1 MASDRGYHDSLFWRG
16 YEALSRSADRRVGWD
31 RLPKPLG
38 LAVLVGLRSELRR
51 RNLHDTTN
59 QPPPTDPPEVGP
71 RPADLSTR
79 TINGAFNDLDQP
91 AMGMTGARFGRNLP
105 IDQTWRE
112 PPDTVLEPSPR
123 EVSRALLTRRQ
134 LQPATGANA
143 LVAAWLQFMI
153 RDWFSHGH
161 SPKDRPWTLPL
172 AAGDDWPEDPMVI
185 MRTRSDPTRAE
196 EPDGLPL
203 TWSNTETHWWD
214 GSQIYGKTAEE
225 QKFVRSGRHG
235 KLRVEP
241 SGLPPY
247 PTQPE
252 HNPAMVPGFWLG
264 LALMQTVFTL
274 EHNAICDRLLEDHP
288 SWPDDQLFERAR
300 LINAALIAKIHTV
313 EWTPTV
319 ISHPTT
325 QTAMRGNWWGLFGQR
340 IHRRFGRLSSSEVIS
355 GIPGSTKRHFDVP
368 YALTEEF
375 VAVYR
380 MHPLVPDDYE
390 FRSASDDR
398 VLEPLTL
405 RDIAGPGALEVM
417 DKLSMPDL
425 LYSFG
430 TMHPGLV
437 TLHNY
442 PRDLQTFQRPD
453 GQLMDLAATDILR
466 IRELGVPRYNQ
477 FRRLLRLAPA
487 RSFEELTDSPVW
499 AEELRRVYGDDI
511 ERVDLMVGMYAERRP
526 KGFAFSDTAFR
537 IFALMASRRLNSD
550 RFFTTDYTP
559 QVYTRAGLRWIEDNT
574 MLSVLRRHYPELGPS
589 LGSVGNAFHPW
600 ERAGG

>member
-1 MASDRGYHDSLFWRG
+1 MASNRGYHQSLLWSF
-16 YEALSRSADRRVGWD
+16 YEAICRSADRRRGWD

-38 LAVLVGLRSELRR
+38 LAVLVGLRSDLRK
-51 RNLHDTTN
+51 RNLYDTTD
-59 QPPPTDPPEVGP
+59 QPPADPPEVGP
-71 RPADLSTR
+71 RPGDRTTR
-79 TINGAFNDLDQP
+79 TIAGTFNDLDRP
-91 AMGMTGARFGRNLP
+91 SMGMADSRFGRNLP
-105 IDQTWRE
+105 IDQTFRE
-112 PPDTVLEPSPR
+112 PAATLLTPSPR
-123 EVSRALLTRRQ
+123 EVSRALMTRHQ

-153 RDWFSHGH
+153 RDWFSHGV
-161 SPKDRPWTLPL
+161 SPKDHPWPLPL
-172 AAGDDWPEDPMVI
+172 AADDDWPENPMLI
-185 MRTRSDPTRAE
+185 MRTRPDPTRAE
-196 EPDGLPL
+196 GSSDLPL
-203 TWSNTETHWWD
+203 TWANTETHWWD
-214 GSQIYGKTAEE
+214 GSQIYGKKPEE

-241 SGLPPY
+241 NGLPPY
-247 PTQPE
+247 PSEPE
-252 HNPAMVPGFWLG
+252 RNPAMVPGFWLG
-264 LALMQTVFTL
+264 LAMMQTLFTL
-274 EHNAICDRLLEDHP
+274 EHNAICNRLRADHP
-288 SWPDDQLFERAR
+288 SWSDDELFERAR
-300 LINAALIAKIHTV
+300 LVNAALIAKIHTV

-325 QTAMRGNWWGLFGQR
+325 RTAMRGNWWGLLGER
-340 IHRRFGRLSSSEVIS
+340 VHKLVGRVSSNEVLS
-355 GIPGSTKRHFDVP
+355 GIPGSRTQHFGVP

-390 FRSASDDR
+390 FRSATDDR
-398 VLEPLTL
+398 LLQPLAL
-405 RDIAGPGALEVM
+405 RDIAGPAALEVM
-417 DKLSMPDL
+417 DRLSMTDL

-430 TMHPGLV
+430 TMHPGLI

-453 GQLMDLAATDILR
+453 GKLMDVAATDILR

-487 RSFEELTDSPVW
+487 KGFTELTDNPAW
-499 AEELRRVYGDDI
+499 AEELRRVYDDDI

-526 KGFAFSDTAFR
+526 QGFAFSDTAFR

-559 QVYTRAGLRWIEDNT
+559 QVYTRAGMQWIEDNT
-574 MLSVLRRHYPELGPS
+574 MLTVLRRHYPGLGPS
-589 LGSVGNAFHPW
+589 LRSVGNAFHPW
-600 ERAGG
+600 DRPGG

>member
-1 MASDRGYHDSLFWRG
+1 MANDRGYHDSLFWRG

-38 LAVLVGLRSELRR
+38 LAVLVGLRSELRK

-71 RPADLSTR
+71 RPADLSAR

-112 PPDTVLEPSPR
+112 PPDTLLEPSPR
-123 EVSRALLTRRQ
+123 EVSQALLTRRQ

-225 QKFVRSGRHG
+225 QKFVRSGQHG

-241 SGLPPY
+241 NGLPPY

-252 HNPAMVPGFWLG
+252 HNPALVPGFWLG

-325 QTAMRGNWWGLFGQR
+325 QTAMRGNWWGLLGQR
-340 IHRRFGRLSSSEVIS
+340 IHRRFGRLSSSEVLS
-355 GIPGSTKRHFDVP
+355 GIPGSTRQHFDVP
-368 YALTEEF
+368 YSLTEEF

-390 FRSASDDR
+390 VRSASDDR
-398 VLEPLTL
+398 LLAPLTL

-417 DKLSMPDL
+417 GKLSMPDL

-430 TMHPGLV
+430 TIHPGLV

-453 GQLMDLAATDILR
+453 GKLMDLAATDILR

-487 RSFEELTDSPVW
+487 RSFEELTDNPVW

-574 MLSVLRRHYPELGPS
+574 MLSVLRRHYPELGPAV
-589 LGSVGNAFHPW
+589 GSVGNAFHPW
-600 ERAGG
+600 RRAGG